1 MTSAEPREPR
11 SPQKPL
17 SQLTEPGRFWIRYV
31 PRTWETPDRPWLHLA
46 GARLGEWT
54 RRGAKTSAVPEP
66 LPEIPLDDVLYLP
79 PVPAKRGAARDERA
93 TARLVDG
100 TPVLIQLFPG
110 EESKVPPVQGVTFV
124 FDVLEPLMSGDLGR
138 LDRVPSGGSVVWP
151 LIPGIT
157 DDPSLWE
164 EGCRRLAAA
173 GARCAQGLAPTLTPA
188 DRHRLLE
195 ELENPDGAFESL
207 FHKEPP
213 SERDF
218 ARVAHRHGL
227 APFLPRPV
235 PRAPIVGRENRRIG
249 EVMALIAELW
259 LRLGRSVE
267 QGQSF
272 YRSARW
278 IDETTYDVEA
288 LAREGNLAVIKT
300 LDERSLEVV
309 AEVVEMEESELLS
322 ELLSE
327 YVAPAIQTTGPEGEG
342 T

>member
-1 MTSAEPREPR
+1 MTSAETR
-11 SPQKPL
+11 SSSPKPL

-46 GARLGEWT
+46 GGSLGEWN
-54 RRGAKTSAVPEP
+54 RRVAKAALAAEP
-66 LPEIPLDDVLYLP
+66 LPETPLDDVLYLP
-79 PVPAKRGAARDERA
+79 PVPARRAAARDERA

-124 FDVLEPLMSGDLGR
+124 YDVLDALVSGDLGK
-138 LDRVPSGGSVVWP
+138 LDRLPSGGSVAWP

-173 GARCAQGLAPTLTPA
+173 GARCAQAVTPTLSPA

-195 ELENPDGAFESL
+195 ELENPDAVFDAL
-207 FHKEPP
+207 FHREPP

-249 EVMALIAELW
+249 EVLALIAELW
-259 LRLGRSVE
+259 LRLGRPVE

-300 LDERSLEVV
+300 LDDRSLDVV

-327 YVAPAIQTTGPEGEG
+327 YVAQGEG

>member
-1 MTSAEPREPR
+1 
-11 SPQKPL
+11 
-17 SQLTEPGRFWIRYV
+17 
-31 PRTWETPDRPWLHLA
+31 
-46 GARLGEWT
+46 
-54 RRGAKTSAVPEP
+54 
-66 LPEIPLDDVLYLP
+66 
-79 PVPAKRGAARDERA
+79 
-93 TARLVDG
+93 VDG

-124 FDVLEPLMSGDLGR
+124 VDVLEPLMSGDLGR

-157 DDPSLWE
+157 DDPFLWE

-173 GARCAQGLAPTLTPA
+173 GARCAQGLAPVLSPA

-195 ELENPDGAFESL
+195 ELENPDGAFEAL

-249 EVMALIAELW
+249 EVLALIAELW
-259 LRLGRSVE
+259 LRLGKPVE

-309 AEVVEMEESELLS
+309 AEVVEMEASELLS

-327 YVAPAIQTTGPEGEG
+327 YVAPFPQTTGAEGEG